1 LPAGCGDAEYE
12 AALHSIVAPV
22 LREFRPE
29 LILVSAGFDAHAQDP
44 LASMR
49 VSSGGFGRMAAQVRA
64 VAEEVCDSRLLLV
77 LEGGYDLDALGESVR
92 EVVQVLADEES
103 PDADSPAESAPGRS
117 LVERF
122 RHVHGE
128 HWRSLR

>member
-1 LPAGCGDAEYE
+1 M
-12 AALHSIVAPV
+12 ALDSIVAPV

-29 LILVSAGFDAHAQDP
+29 LILISAGFDAHRRDP

-49 VSSGGFGRMAAQVRA
+49 ISSEGFGQMAARVRA
-64 VAEEVCDSRLLLV
+64 VAEEVCDGRLLLV
-77 LEGGYDLDALGESVR
+77 LEGGYDLEALGESVH
-92 EVVQVLADEES
+92 EVVRVLADAE
-103 PDADSPAESAPGRS
+103 PIDADSPAESAPGRS

-128 HWRSLR
+128 RWRSLR